1 VATVQPALIVAMG
14 ATAVRAVLGRAL
26 PILSNRGTLLQP
38 PNELAP
44 STRVLV
50 TVHPSYLLR
59 VLPETRD
66 AEYSK
71 FVEDLKIAAKYIR
84 NLRS

>member
-1 VATVQPALIVAMG
+1 
-14 ATAVRAVLGRAL
+14 
-26 PILSNRGTLLQP
+26 
-38 PNELAP
+38 
-44 STRVLV
+44 LV